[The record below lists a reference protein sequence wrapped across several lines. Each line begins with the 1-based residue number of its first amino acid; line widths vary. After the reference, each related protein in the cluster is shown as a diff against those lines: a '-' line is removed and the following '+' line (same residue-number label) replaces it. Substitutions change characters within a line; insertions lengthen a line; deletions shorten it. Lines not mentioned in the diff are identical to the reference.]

1 MTNFGI
7 DIGTINTKIGYI
19 DKGLVKILLNS
30 DSERVFKS
38 YILLDKPRVFANSA
52 YIRKNNKNIITNF
65 TNITLT
71 NNYQYFI
78 MFVNYLYN
86 YFKLNNIE
94 PKNITIATPT
104 SYLKKDKDI
113 VKQVFNKYGA
123 NIIPKSI
130 AIGLSYGYY
139 KKNSDYFNNDS
150 GSNIIF
156 IDLGEKFSE
165 LSLINFKK
173 ESFKVLN
180 NLDLNLTGEYI
191 KEEVYKSVINKYKIY
206 ELLDKDRI
214 KLYNDISDC
223 IVKLSV
229 NKLVTRNIENIFEKD
244 TFSYTVYQDELNEI
258 LKPLMNGL
266 NGQIKE
272 LLSKS
277 NLNKKNIDSICY
289 IGGISRIPY
298 LQRNS
303 YDGIKIKNNLN
314 ADECIANGC
323 TIYSGLYSSKINEP
337 NYKVSLINKE
347 SVFIAYDDKKYTL
360 FSENDFISS
369 SKRVRIDYPKDK
381 IISIIFGENVIKYKL
396 NNEDEPPVK
405 KITII
410 VRKTI
415 SDDITME
422 QCYFK
427 SKEDK
432 KRNNIIFKCINKELD
447 SLIFSE
453 IDKCWTAENKLN
465 EEELE
470 IKKFSELVNNFEAQL
485 YKVRDILVNKG
496 DELEDSYKGELE
508 KIDKHLDLIY
518 EYDNYNIVDTY
529 YDMYLKL
536 EKKINM

>member
-7 DIGTINTKIGYI
+7 DIGTINTKIGQI

-65 TNITLT
+65 TDITLT
-71 NNYQYFI
+71 NNYQYYI

-86 YFKLNNIE
+86 YFKSNSIE

-104 SYLKKDKDI
+104 SYLKPQKDLIKYI
-113 VKQVFNKYGA
+113 FNKY
-123 NIIPKSI
+123 NTNVIPKSI

-139 KKNSDYFNNDS
+139 KKNTDYFDNEN
-150 GSNIIF
+150 GTNIIF
-156 IDLGEKFSE
+156 IDLGETNSE

-180 NLDLNLTGEYI
+180 NLEIKLSGQYI
-191 KEEVYKSVINKYKIY
+191 KKEIYNLVIKRYGMGGVS
-206 ELLDKDRI
+206 EKDSK

-223 IVKLSV
+223 IIKLSV
-229 NKLVTRNIENIFEKD
+229 NKEVIGNIENIFEKV
-244 TFSYTVYQDELNEI
+244 TFSYKVSQKELNTLLQPNIGI
-258 LKPLMNGL
+258 LNV
-266 NGQIKE
+266 QIKE
-272 LLSKS
+272 LL
-277 NLNKKNIDSICY
+277 KKTELDKNDIDSICY

-298 LQRNS
+298 IQRNS

-314 ADECIANGC
+314 SDECIANGC
-323 TIYSGLYSSKINEP
+323 AIYSGLYSNKTTRQ
-337 NYKVSLINKE
+337 NYSVSHINKE
-347 SVFIAYDDKKYTL
+347 DVYIGYDDKKYIL
-360 FSENDFISS
+360 FSKNDFIGS
-369 SKRVRIDYPKDK
+369 SKRVRIDLPKDML
-381 IISIIFGENVIKYKL
+381 ISIIYGENVINYKL
-396 NNEDEPPVK
+396 TNKDDLVIK

-415 SDDITME
+415 TDDIAIE
-422 QCYFK
+422 KCYFK
-427 SKEDK
+427 SKETK
-432 KRNNIIFKCINKELD
+432 KKIPIKFECIYDPQDTTINTEV
-447 SLIFSE
+447 SGYWE
-453 IDKCWTAENKLN
+453 AENKLN
-465 EEELE
+465 DEELE
-470 IKKFSELVNNFEAQL
+470 IKKFNELVNNFETQL
-485 YKVRDILVNKG
+485 YRVRDMLVNKG
-496 DELEDSYKGELE
+496 KDLDEEYKDELD

-536 EKKINM
+536 EKNLNI